1 MGWVDCVMSRFA
13 RFLRH
18 VDRSHPVPVFPKE
31 LSMSVA
37 RRFAVALVA
46 VCALSMASVTA
57 ADHTVPLKGY
67 WEGRT
72 ISADPV
78 STFPEVQIVAAG
90 GGQLSHLG
98 KMTMV
103 SPHIT
108 DVSDGHTFG
117 DQIFTAANGD
127 TLTAFCD
134 GTPTVFG
141 EGALV
146 IGTLACEITGGTGRF
161 AGATG
166 EYKFN
171 LTSRIIVEELPVVG
185 YATVASIEGSISTVG
200 SNQ

>member
-1 MGWVDCVMSRFA
+1 MSF
-13 RFLRH
+13 
-18 VDRSHPVPVFPKE
+18 S
-31 LSMSVA
+31 
-37 RRFAVALVA
+37 RRFSLGLLA
-46 VCALSMASVTA
+46 VCALSVTA
-57 ADHTVPLKGY
+57 VRSVERTVPLNGH

-78 STFPEVQIVAAG
+78 STFPLVQIVAAG

-108 DVSDGHTFG
+108 DVSNGHTYG

-134 GTPTVFG
+134 GTPAVFG
-141 EGALV
+141 GGALV
-146 IGTLACEITGGTGRF
+146 TGTLACEITGGTGRF

-166 EYKFN
+166 EYNLN
-171 LTSRIIVEELPVVG
+171 LTSTLIVEELPVVG
-185 YATVASIEGSISTVG
+185 YATVASIEGTISTVG
-200 SNQ
+200 SGH